1 MDLLPVTHWD
11 CLFDFEL
18 VHTVK
23 YKDPCAV
30 QDYMTKRV
38 VRDYIIPVNLTI
50 YSVLSPDTGSRSC

>member
-11 CLFDFEL
+11 CLFDLQL
-18 VHTVK
+18 VHAVK
-23 YKDPCAV
+23 NEDPGAI